1 MTDDPAIAR
10 DENPGAPAAPK
21 LAAPETG
28 ARARRRVMLRLMPY
42 LCLLYVIAYLD
53 RVNVSYAALEMT
65 GDMGFTAA
73 TYGFGAG
80 IFFVGYFLL
89 EVPGAVF
96 AARWGVRTMVCR
108 IMVSWGLI
116 AMAMGFIQ
124 GANQFYWLRFLLGA
138 AEAGFFPAMIVYLNN
153 WFRAA
158 DRAKAVAL
166 FMSAISVAMVIGGPI
181 SGALLKL
188 DWLGLAGWR
197 WLFILEGLPA
207 VALGI
212 ASWFFLTER
221 PDDARWLP
229 EDERKWLADELRR
242 ERESQELGG
251 RHRAT
256 TVFQALRDPQVLLFS
271 GAYFFGLIASNGLG
285 YWLPTMIKALSGLPN
300 VTVAFLVSLPYS
312 LGVVAKLVAGWS
324 SDRTGERRWHTAGL
338 LALGS
343 AGLAAGAL
351 VQGHLVLALFCL
363 CVGVIGMTGY
373 TPSFWAYATS
383 FLAGTANAAAIGLIN
398 SIGNLGSFAGP
409 YAMGWLREQT
419 SGYTA
424 GVLVLACSAA
434 ITAALV
440 LTARVH
446 RLPMAVPVR

>member
-1 MTDDPAIAR
+1 M
-10 DENPGAPAAPK
+10 AP
-21 LAAPETG
+21 LPETERADPVETEIG
-28 ARARRRVMLRLMPY
+28 HAARRRVLWRLMPY
-42 LCLLYVIAYLD
+42 LCLLYIIAYLD

-65 GDMGFTAA
+65 GDLGFTPA

-89 EVPGAVF
+89 EVPGAVC
-96 AARWGVRTMVCR
+96 AARWGVRNMVCR
-108 IMVSWGLI
+108 IMLSWGVL
-116 AMAMGFIQ
+116 AMAMGFVN
-124 GANQFYWLRFLLGA
+124 GATQFYWLRFLLGA

-166 FMSAISVAMVIGGPI
+166 FMSAISIAMVIGGPI

-188 DWLGLAGWR
+188 NWLGLAGWR
-197 WLFILEGLPA
+197 WLFILEGAPA
-207 VALGI
+207 VVLGVV
-212 ASWFFLTER
+212 SWFYLTER
-221 PDDARWLP
+221 PRDARWLSA
-229 EDERKWLADELRR
+229 EEKAWLIQEL
-242 ERESQELGG
+242 EREHRSRESVG
-251 RHRAT
+251 RHRAQ

-285 YWLPTMIKALSGLPN
+285 YWLPTMIKSLSGLPN

-343 AGLAAGAL
+343 AGLASCAL
-351 VQGHLVLALFCL
+351 VQGHLAIALVCL

-409 YAMGWLREQT
+409 YAMGWLREHTQT
-419 SGYTA
+419 YTV
-424 GVLVLACSAA
+424 GVLVLALSAA
-434 ITAALV
+434 LTAGMV
-440 LTARVH
+440 LSARVH
-446 RLPMAVPVR
+446 RMAPAVS

>member
-1 MTDDPAIAR
+1 MIRMASSSMALPDV
-10 DENPGAPAAPK
+10 
-21 LAAPETG
+21 G
-28 ARARRRVMLRLMPY
+28 ARARRRVMWRLMPY

-65 GDMGFTAA
+65 ADLNFTAA

-96 AARWGVRTMVCR
+96 AARWGVRRLVCR
-108 IMVSWGLI
+108 IMLSWGAL
-116 AMAMGFIQ
+116 AVAMGFIRD
-124 GANQFYWLRFLLGA
+124 AHQFYWLRFLLGA

-158 DRAKAVAL
+158 DRGKAVAL
-166 FMSAISVAMVIGGPI
+166 FMSAISLAMVIGGPV

-197 WLFILEGLPA
+197 WLFIMEGVPA
-207 VALGI
+207 IALGI

-221 PDDARWLP
+221 PGDARWLP
-229 EDERKWLADELRR
+229 DDERAWLVGELER
-242 ERESQELGG
+242 ERASKAHAG
-251 RHRAT
+251 RHRAQ

-271 GAYFFGLIASNGLG
+271 AAYFFGLIASNGLS
-285 YWLPTMIKALSGLPN
+285 YWLPTMVKSLSGLPN
-300 VTVAFLVSLPYS
+300 VTVALLVSLPYS
-312 LGVVAKLVAGWS
+312 LGVAAKLVAGWS

-351 VQGHLVLALFCL
+351 VQGRLILALVCL
-363 CVGVIGMTGY
+363 CIGVIGMTGY

-398 SIGNLGSFAGP
+398 SIGNLGSFVGP
-409 YAMGWLREQT
+409 YAMGWLRERT

-424 GVLVLACSAA
+424 GVLVLAGSAA
-434 ITAALV
+434 MTAALV
-440 LTARVH
+440 LAARLH
-446 RLPMAVPVR
+446 RNDESLSKP